1 MPSTFSPNLRIE
13 LIASGEQTNQ
23 WGNTTNTNLGTVIEE
38 AISGLT
44 TVDVT
49 AGNVTL
55 TAYNGI
61 ADQARKMI
69 INVTGTPGVA
79 RTITAPAVTKVYVL
93 VNSSNSTT
101 TIFTTS
107 GSSIGLTIASGV
119 AQVIY
124 SDGVSF
130 YLANP
135 AITATYSPS
144 KAVATNASGKL
155 VASTTTATELG
166 YVSGATSNIQTQ
178 INAVSALS
186 KFAPVNYVLSI

>member
-55 TAYNGI
+55 TAFNGI
-61 ADQARKMI
+61 ADQARQMI
-69 INVTGTPGVA
+69 LNITGTPGVA
-79 RTITAPAVTKVYVL
+79 RTITAPAVTKVYVV
-93 VNSSNSTT
+93 VNSSNSAT

-107 GSSIGLTIASGV
+107 GFSIGLSIASGV

-130 YLANP
+130 YN
-135 AITATYSPS
+135 
-144 KAVATNASGKL
+144 
-155 VASTTTATELG
+155 
-166 YVSGATSNIQTQ
+166 ATSLNGGT
-178 INAVSALS
+178 
-186 KFAPVNYVLSI
+186 F